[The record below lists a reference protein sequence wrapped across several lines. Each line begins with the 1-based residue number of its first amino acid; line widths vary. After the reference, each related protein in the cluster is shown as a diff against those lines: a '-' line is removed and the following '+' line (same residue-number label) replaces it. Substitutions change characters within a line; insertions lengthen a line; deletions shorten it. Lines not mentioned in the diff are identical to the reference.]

1 MFWKF
6 NSLNYRT
13 FFSELL
19 RSKPAGFFYG
29 GEYKGQMLDDTAK
42 MSTMAKMENGVHY
55 ISTDS
60 QLTSESIYEVW
71 EAASWSNEYI
81 DPLNRNFTA
90 AEKEALLML
99 YRGLW
104 GFFQHKKQWVSACGE
119 LFPRENQE

>member
-1 MFWKF
+1 
-6 NSLNYRT
+6 
-13 FFSELL
+13 
-19 RSKPAGFFYG
+19 
-29 GEYKGQMLDDTAK
+29 MLDDTAK